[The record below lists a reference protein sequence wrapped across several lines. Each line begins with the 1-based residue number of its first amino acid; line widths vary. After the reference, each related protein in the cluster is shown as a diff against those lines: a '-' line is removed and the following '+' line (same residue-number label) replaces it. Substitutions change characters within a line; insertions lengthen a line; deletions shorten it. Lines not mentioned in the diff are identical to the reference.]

1 MPAEAPVVTAPITTP
16 AVSTPASSGTPAVG
30 EHVDTGQENYI
41 PFTEPDKVKTVQGA
55 EYAESVS
62 PGGLIVLSE
71 TQAAPRMS
79 PVAYIPPFQ
88 PPKPYAYASYVVSE
102 AIQSTDTKF
111 RSVKM
116 NMLSPEAKVIFNRK

>member
-1 MPAEAPVVTAPITTP
+1 MSEE
-16 AVSTPASSGTPAVG
+16 SR
-30 EHVDTGQENYI
+30 QNYI
-41 PFTEPDKVKTVQGA
+41 PFTEPKPVTTVQGA

-71 TQAAPRMS
+71 TQAAPRS

-88 PPKPYAYASYVVSE
+88 QPYAYASYVSE

-116 NMLSPEAKVIFNRK
+116 NMLSPEAKVIYRKF

>member
-1 MPAEAPVVTAPITTP
+1 MSEE
-16 AVSTPASSGTPAVG
+16 SRQN
-30 EHVDTGQENYI
+30 HI

-79 PVAYIPPFQ
+79 PVATSS
-88 PPKPYAYASYVVSE
+88 KPYASYVGSK
-102 AIQSTDTKF
+102 AIQSTDTEF

>member
-1 MPAEAPVVTAPITTP
+1 MSEE
-16 AVSTPASSGTPAVG
+16 SR
-30 EHVDTGQENYI
+30 QNYI
-41 PFTEPDKVKTVQGA
+41 PFTEPKPVTTVQGA

-71 TQAAPRMS
+71 TKAAPRMS

-102 AIQSTDTKF
+102 AIQSTDTNF

-116 NMLSPEAKVIFNRK
+116 NMLSPEAKVIYRKF

>member
-1 MPAEAPVVTAPITTP
+1 MSEE
-16 AVSTPASSGTPAVG
+16 SR
-30 EHVDTGQENYI
+30 QNYS
-41 PFTEPDKVKTVQGA
+41 PFTEPKPVTTVQGA

-71 TQAAPRMS
+71 TKAAPRMS
-79 PVAYIPPFQ
+79 LVAYIPQ
-88 PPKPYAYASYVVSE
+88 KLSKPYTSYGVSK

-116 NMLSPEAKVIFNRK
+116 NMLSPEAKVIYRKF

>member
-1 MPAEAPVVTAPITTP
+1 
-16 AVSTPASSGTPAVG
+16 VSEESRQN
-30 EHVDTGQENYI
+30 HI

-55 EYAESVS
+55 EYAESIS

-79 PVAYIPPFQ
+79 PVAYIPP
-88 PPKPYAYASYVVSE
+88 KPYASYVGSK

>member
-1 MPAEAPVVTAPITTP
+1 MSEE
-16 AVSTPASSGTPAVG
+16 SR
-30 EHVDTGQENYI
+30 QNYI
-41 PFTEPDKVKTVQGA
+41 PFTEPKPVTTVQGA

-71 TQAAPRMS
+71 TKAAPRS

-88 PPKPYAYASYVVSE
+88 PPKPYAYASLGSE

-116 NMLSPEAKVIFNRK
+116 NMLSPEAKVIYRKF

>member
-1 MPAEAPVVTAPITTP
+1 MSEE
-16 AVSTPASSGTPAVG
+16 SR
-30 EHVDTGQENYI
+30 QNYI
-41 PFTEPDKVKTVQGA
+41 PFTEPKPVTTVQGA

-88 PPKPYAYASYVVSE
+88 PPKLYASYVGSK
-102 AIQSTDTKF
+102 AIQSTDTEF